1 MGDWNTKFFQVA
13 STIRK
18 SHNYIKKI
26 MDEHGNWL
34 DDQNYIMQVFSQEF
48 ENRFK
53 KDLNNNIQL
62 VVSLC
67 GVIFEEENA

>member
-34 DDQNYIMQVFSQEF
+34 DDQNYIM
-48 ENRFK
+48 
-53 KDLNNNIQL
+53 
-62 VVSLC
+62 
-67 GVIFEEENA
+67 